1 MRTAIPRAAAAVLA
15 GALAAPVA
23 APAAEQWLK
32 LTSSHFELYTTA
44 GEKKGREAILY
55 FEQVRDFF
63 GKVLAQSKSTSAAPV
78 RIIAFRSEKE
88 YKPFR
93 PSEFAAAFYLAGYD
107 RDYIVMQSITAE
119 NYPVA
124 VHEFT
129 HMLVKHS
136 GVEVPIWF
144 NEGLAELYST
154 LKPVGK
160 KVQIGDLI
168 PGRVLVLREKK
179 WLPIETLVEVD
190 HNSPYYNERDRA
202 GVFYAESWALM
213 HMLNLSPAY
222 RPQFAKFVTT
232 LASGVPATNAFW
244 QAYAKTP
251 AQVQKDL
258 EQYLHGSSFYAV
270 TFDAKLQK
278 SDEEPDIEA
287 APALESGMVL
297 ADLFALSDKKED
309 ARQKYESVEKEFP
322 KNWEPEAGLA
332 EMAWREKDIEGA
344 RRHFARAAE
353 LGSTNPRMYYDYA
366 MILRQAGQG
375 DAALVPVLKKAV
387 ELDPDYQDAHHH
399 LAFCLLQTKDYQGA
413 VDHFTKVKAVKR
425 ADAFSYYH
433 GLAYANYRLEKHDAA
448 KKAAE
453 AARKFARNPGEVA
466 KAEEMLRAIDQ
477 PPVQMVQRAAVEH
490 APAGPSAPATR
501 TVRDD
506 PTAREQ
512 PEDDKPRR
520 LVRRAETAGETNPA
534 LPQQK
539 PRLSVEGKLQQIDC
553 LGKVARLRVLAGQKQ
568 VLLAITDP
576 QMITVKGA
584 ATGTLDLTCGPQ
596 KDRVV
601 ILEYESRP
609 DARLGTIGV
618 VRSIEFR

>member
-213 HMLNLSPAY
+213 HKLNLSSEY
-222 RPQFAKFVTT
+222 RPQFSQFLNL
-232 LASGVPATNAFW
+232 LASGTTATSAFW
-244 QAYAKTP
+244 QAYAKTLN
-251 AQVQKDL
+251 QVQKDL
-258 EQYLHGSSFYAV
+258 EAYLRGTHFNAV
-270 TFDAKLQK
+270 VFDVKLEK
-278 SDEEPDIEA
+278 SAEEPDIL
-287 APALESGMVL
+287 PATPLESGLVL
-297 ADLFALSDKKED
+297 ADLLALTGKQEPAREAYGRLAKE
-309 ARQKYESVEKEFP
+309 YP
-322 KNWEPEAGLA
+322 NNWEVEAGLA
-332 EMAWREKDIEGA
+332 ELAWTGKNPDDA

-353 LGSTNPRMYYDYA
+353 LGSKNPRLYFDYA
-366 MILRQAGQG
+366 M
-375 DAALVPVLKKAV
+375 
-387 ELDPDYQDAHHH
+387 
-399 LAFCLLQTKDYQGA
+399 
-413 VDHFTKVKAVKR
+413 
-425 ADAFSYYH
+425 
-433 GLAYANYRLEKHDAA
+433 
-448 KKAAE
+448 
-453 AARKFARNPGEVA
+453 
-466 KAEEMLRAIDQ
+466 
-477 PPVQMVQRAAVEH
+477 
-490 APAGPSAPATR
+490 
-501 TVRDD
+501 
-506 PTAREQ
+506 
-512 PEDDKPRR
+512 
-520 LVRRAETAGETNPA
+520 
-534 LPQQK
+534 
-539 PRLSVEGKLQQIDC
+539 
-553 LGKVARLRVLAGQKQ
+553 
-568 VLLAITDP
+568 VLL
-576 QMITVKGA
+576 
-584 ATGTLDLTCGPQ
+584 
-596 KDRVV
+596 
-601 ILEYESRP
+601 E
-609 DARLGTIGV
+609 LGEIG
-618 VRSIEFR
+618 RASC